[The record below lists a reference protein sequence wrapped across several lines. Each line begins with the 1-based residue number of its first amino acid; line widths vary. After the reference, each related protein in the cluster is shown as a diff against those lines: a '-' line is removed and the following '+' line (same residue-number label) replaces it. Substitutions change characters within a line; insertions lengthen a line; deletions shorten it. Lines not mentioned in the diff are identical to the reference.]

1 MGAKAPSFVRE
12 MMKQFTPGEIV
23 RLRSGSPSMTVERM
37 SGRLV
42 DCAWFVDGKLRTGS
56 FDADAL
62 TIDEKGSKK

>member
-1 MGAKAPSFVRE
+1 
-12 MMKQFTPGEIV
+12 MKQFTPGEIV
-23 RLRSGSPSMTVERM
+23 RLRSGSPSMTVERT

-42 DCAWFVDGKLRTGS
+42 ECAWFVDGRLRAGS

>member
-1 MGAKAPSFVRE
+1 
-12 MMKQFTPGEIV
+12 MKQYSPGEIV
-23 RLRSGSPSMTVERM
+23 RSGSPSMTVERA

-42 DCAWFVDGKLRTGS
+42 DCAWFVDGQLRTGS

>member
-1 MGAKAPSFVRE
+1 
-12 MMKQFTPGEIV
+12 MKQYSPGEIV
-23 RLRSGSPSMTVERM
+23 RLRSGSPSMTVERT

-42 DCAWFVDGKLRTGS
+42 DCAWFVDGQLRAGS

>member
-1 MGAKAPSFVRE
+1 
-12 MMKQFTPGEIV
+12 
-23 RLRSGSPSMTVERM
+23 MTVERC

-42 DCAWFVDGKLRTGS
+42 ECAWFVDGQLRTGS

>member
-12 MMKQFTPGEIV
+12 MMKQYSPGEIV
-23 RLRSGSPSMTVERM
+23 RLRSGSPSMTVERTSDRM
-37 SGRLV
+37 V
-42 DCAWFVDGKLRTGS
+42 ECAWFVDGQLRTGS

>member
-1 MGAKAPSFVRE
+1 MGTIIQPKL
-12 MMKQFTPGEIV
+12 TPGDVV
-23 RLRSGSPSMTVERM
+23 RLRSGSPCMTVERT

-42 DCAWFVDGKLRTGS
+42 ECAWFVDGQLRTGS